1 MGGTRLWVCCQNK
14 EVVVF
19 TQHQDGVNP
28 PDQRVLRCDFLSSY
42 VPAKAGVEE
51 PGNKAFL
58 RLYLWTENPGSIS
71 TCKEKYGCVKLLSFS
86 PTPALLQ
93 PLHCLHKAR
102 QEANFLI
109 R

>member
-1 MGGTRLWVCCQNK
+1 M
-14 EVVVF
+14 
-19 TQHQDGVNP
+19 
-28 PDQRVLRCDFLSSY
+28 LRCDFLSSY

-102 QEANFLI
+102 QEASFLI